1 MEMKLRSTLWLPLA
15 VVCCWP
21 LAAPAQLQLMPDV
34 QSQRVFAGDARKVT
48 VVWHNAGDKTVEA
61 EIRARML
68 QTSSATAVQL
78 SERPW
83 KKLQI
88 LPGQTVVESA
98 QLDFPIVKA
107 ETRFLVQWLVDSN
120 QITGVTDVFV
130 YPTNLLAELKP
141 MAADEPL
148 GVFDPQNQLKPLLKN
163 LRLDFADLEDAGL
176 ENFSGKLAIIGPFQS
191 KPQMREGLAGQ
202 IQALARKGTA
212 MVWLQPPRERRAK
225 LLPSFYSMPE
235 GPAAMVVVQPELVAN
250 LPNNP
255 QSQLNLIY
263 FCKLALNPQPFT
275 LPDPSPQ
282 P

>member
-21 LAAPAQLQLMPDV
+21 LAGPAQLQLMPDV
-34 QSQRVFAGDARKVT
+34 QSQRGFAGDARKVT

-107 ETRFLVQWLVDSN
+107 ETRF
-120 QITGVTDVFV
+120 
-130 YPTNLLAELKP
+130 
-141 MAADEPL
+141 
-148 GVFDPQNQLKPLLKN
+148 
-163 LRLDFADLEDAGL
+163 
-176 ENFSGKLAIIGPFQS
+176 
-191 KPQMREGLAGQ
+191 
-202 IQALARKGTA
+202 
-212 MVWLQPPRERRAK
+212 
-225 LLPSFYSMPE
+225 
-235 GPAAMVVVQPELVAN
+235 
-250 LPNNP
+250 
-255 QSQLNLIY
+255 
-263 FCKLALNPQPFT
+263 
-275 LPDPSPQ
+275 
-282 P
+282 